1 MLGNTVDLV
10 DNLDL
15 SDLVE
20 FETREPLIQHRYDR
34 SAVPFVPRQRR
45 NAVEFGPRKA

>member
-1 MLGNTVDLV
+1 MLVNTVDLV

-20 FETREPLIQHRYDR
+20 FETRELLIQYRHDR
-34 SAVPFVPRQRR
+34 SAVPFVPRRRR
-45 NAVEFGPRKA
+45 NAVEFAPRTA